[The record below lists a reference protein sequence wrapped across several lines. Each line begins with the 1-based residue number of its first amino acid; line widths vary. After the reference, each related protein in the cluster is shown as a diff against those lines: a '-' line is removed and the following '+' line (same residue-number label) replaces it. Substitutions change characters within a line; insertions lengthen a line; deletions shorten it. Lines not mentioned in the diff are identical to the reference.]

1 MDGRN
6 RFNPVKIIN
15 SDGLY
20 EPESSLFNSSTVA
33 DVEPTLLVEDNH
45 LDETEHDRLLGEL
58 SVNDEYHV
66 SAITKKSIQT
76 KKVISSFIVI

>member
-1 MDGRN
+1 MDGRS

-20 EPESSLFNSSTVA
+20 EPETSLSNSSTVV
-33 DVEPTLLVEDNH
+33 DVEPSLLVEDNH

-58 SVNDEYHV
+58 SVNDEYV